1 MLSRLSLLLSFLL
14 PGCAFVSQSA
24 EDARLDPDGDGVTLD
39 NDCDSTDPT
48 VSAIR
53 RWFADADGDAFG
65 DPTHA
70 MDACG
75 QPDGY
80 VADATDCDDASA
92 AISPAADEV
101 CATPEDD
108 NCDGLTDDGV
118 DAPSWYVDGD
128 DDGYGD
134 SATEWVG
141 CTAPADSVAFDGD
154 CDDDDAAVSPGA
166 DERCGGGDEDC
177 DGLIDDDD
185 ANVVGATDSW
195 EDNDGDGYG
204 AGRVVALCEPRAGMV
219 ENDDDCDDSL
229 STSSPVGVEICGGRD
244 EDCDGL
250 TDDADPSVTATT
262 DWYADGDA
270 DGYGVGAV
278 VASSCV
284 APAGSAARLL
294 DCDDAEPA
302 VHPGAVE
309 TCATLADD
317 DCNGDANE
325 LGADA
330 CTNFYVDSDG
340 DGYGVA
346 SAVQCRCVATVD
358 YTAVTSTDCD
368 DADRAV
374 NPGETES
381 CATAVD
387 DDCSGSVNDL
397 GADGCTVRYL
407 DADRD
412 GYGSSASEC
421 RCSTEGSYDSALA
434 TDCDDASSS
443 ASPAL
448 AEIWYDGIDEDCDG
462 GSDYDQDGDGYDA
475 LAWSGSDCADT
486 DSTIAPDVA
495 EVCDDGIDNNC
506 DDSAGTCAW
515 SGAVDALSDVDATLY
530 GAESGDMAFGA
541 ALSIGPLD
549 ASGGDDVLIGAPS
562 TDSSSGAV
570 YAFRSAPSGTHSSW
584 TADESVTA
592 RRGGG
597 ELGASVAVL
606 LDGSDRVTFLSEPF
620 YEEASNGGGVWTVDA
635 RSNGDVSDVACRLY
649 YPRTGAS
656 TGVLAV
662 AVTGDQDGDGGP
674 EVVFGVPGSHY
685 ASSNDGMVTVASY
698 MRCGS
703 ESVDFDEGWY
713 GAGADA
719 ELGVAVATGQ
729 DLTGDGVD
737 DVLAGAPGDAS
748 GAGGVYLL
756 ELDTRGYAK
765 VSSAAT
771 AEWQGVYAGDA
782 AGSSVAMVGDVTGD
796 GLADALAGAPW
807 SSDGGDGAGQAYLL
821 AGGTSGVVSLSA
833 ADAVFTG
840 AAIAMH
846 LGSALTALDL
856 DNDGQLDLALGA
868 SGDADGAAYG
878 TDAGHTYVYYGP
890 VSGAFSSAAADV
902 TVTGMSGDALGTA
915 LAAGDVD
922 ADGIDDLMIGA
933 PDDDAHRGA
942 GSVYVLYGRGF

>member
-1 MLSRLSLLLSFLL
+1 MSSRFALCLSLLL
-14 PGCAFVSQSA
+14 PGCAFLSQA
-24 EDARLDPDGDGVTLD
+24 DEDARLDPDGDGVTLD
-39 NDCDSTDPT
+39 DDCDSADPT
-48 VSAIR
+48 VSAVR
-53 RWFADADGDAFG
+53 RWFADADGDSFG
-65 DPTHA
+65 DRSHA
-70 MDACG
+70 VDACG
-75 QPDGY
+75 QPAGY

-92 AISPAADEV
+92 YISPAAEEL

-108 NCDGLTDDGV
+108 NCDGVTEGGV

-154 CDDDDAAVSPGA
+154 CDDADPAVNPGVN
-166 DERCGGGDEDC
+166 ELCGGGDEDC
-177 DGLIDDDD
+177 DGLIDDADS
-185 ANVVGATDSW
+185 NVVGGTDSW
-195 EDNDGDGYG
+195 ADNDDDGYG
-204 AGRVVALCEPRAGMV
+204 AGSMVALCEPRAGMV

-229 STSSPVGVEICGGRD
+229 SSSSPAGVETCGGRD

-250 TDDADPSVTATT
+250 TDDADPDVTATT
-262 DWYADGDA
+262 DWYADGDS

-278 VASSCV
+278 VLNSCV
-284 APAGSAARLL
+284 APVNTASTLL
-294 DCDDAEPA
+294 DCDDADA
-302 VHPGAVE
+302 AIYPGAVE

-325 LGADA
+325 LGAPL
-330 CTNFYVDSDG
+330 CSNFYPDADG

-346 SAVQCRCVATVD
+346 SSVECRCVATVD
-358 YTAVTSTDCD
+358 YTSVTSTDCD
-368 DADRAV
+368 DGDIGV
-374 NPGETES
+374 HPGATEL
-381 CATAVD
+381 CATSVD

-397 GADGCTVRYL
+397 DADACVTRYL

-421 RCSTEGSYDSALA
+421 RCTPEGSYDSALA
-434 TDCDDASSS
+434 TDCDDASAA

-448 AEIWYDGIDEDCDG
+448 AEVWYDGIDEDCDG
-462 GSDYDQDGDGYDA
+462 GSDYDQDRDGYDA
-475 LAWSGSDCADT
+475 LAWSGTDCTDT
-486 DSTIAPDVA
+486 DSAISPGVA

-506 DDSAGTCAW
+506 DDSAGVCAW

-530 GAESGDMAFGA
+530 GADGSDMSFGA
-541 ALSIGPLD
+541 ALAVGPLD
-549 ASGGDDVLIGAPS
+549 SSGGDDLLIGAPV
-562 TDSSSGAV
+562 TDSWSGAV
-570 YAFRSAPSGTHSSW
+570 YAFRSAPSGTHSSG
-584 TADESVTA
+584 TADETVTSQ
-592 RRGGG
+592 RGGG

-606 LDGSDRVTFLSEPF
+606 LDSTDRATFLSEPF
-620 YEEASNGGGVWTVDA
+620 YDEASNGGGVWAVDA
-635 RSNGDVSDVACRLY
+635 RSDGDVSDVACRLY
-649 YPRTGAS
+649 YPRSGAS

-662 AVTGDQDGDGGP
+662 AVTSDQDGDGGP
-674 EVVFGVPGSHY
+674 EVVFGVPGSNY

-698 MRCGS
+698 KNCGT

-713 GAGADA
+713 GAAADA

-737 DVLAGAPGDAS
+737 DVLAGAPGDSA

-756 ELDTRGYAK
+756 ELDTRGYAM

-782 AGSSVAMVGDVTGD
+782 AGTSVAMVGDVTGD

-807 SSDGGDGAGQAYLL
+807 SMDGGDGAGQAYLL
-821 AGGTSGVVSLSA
+821 VGGTSGVMSLSA

-840 AAIAMH
+840 AAISMH

-856 DNDGQLDLALGA
+856 NNDGQLDIALGA

-878 TDAGHTYVYYGP
+878 TDAGHAYVYYGP

-902 TVTGMSGDALGTA
+902 TVTGMSGDSLGTA
-915 LAAGDVD
+915 LAFGDID
-922 ADGIDDLMIGA
+922 ADGIDDLTIGA
-933 PDDDAHRGA
+933 PDADAHRGT